1 MTTASLSDRPTS
13 FAAMFTDRVAATPD
27 TEAFRYPDGGSW
39 TSLTWKQTRERV
51 FDLAAGLVALGIEVE
66 QRVAIASTTRIEW
79 ILADLAISCAGAAT
93 TTVYPSTAA
102 GDVQFILSDS
112 ESRVVFA
119 EDATQVKK
127 VQTANLSGLVAIVT
141 FDADV
146 TGDGVLGFDDLA
158 EKGAALRAEQPGVIE
173 DRIASLG
180 PENLATLIY
189 TSGTTG
195 RPKGVRLVQDNWAYE
210 GVAIEAL
217 DILRPSDVHYLWLPL
232 SHVFGKVLLAAQWQ
246 IGFATA
252 VDGSLDRIVE
262 NMAAIKPTV
271 MAGAPRI
278 FEKVRA
284 KVSLTVQEEGGLK
297 AKIFDWAFGLGIKA
311 SRDRQ
316 ARRPSGVLHKTQ
328 LAVADKLVFTKIR
341 DRLGGRIRVLV
352 SGSAAL
358 SKEVAEWFDA
368 AGLNLIEGYGLTE
381 TSAATCVNLPNAKR
395 IGMVGPPLPGTEVII
410 AADGEVLIRG
420 GGVMRGYHNSNEATE
435 DVLAAD
441 GWFHTGDIGELADG
455 YLRITDRKKDLIK
468 TSGGKYVA
476 PQKVEVIFKAVCPYV
491 SNIVVHGDG
500 RKFVSAL
507 ITLDEEAIVDWAGNN
522 GVPADYAQIVTSSAG
537 PGPDLR
543 LHRRAEL
550 QVGALGDHQEVR
562 DPRPRAECRGRRDDP
577 VDEGATQGGGEAVP
591 PGAGHL
597 LRRLTRR
604 PPTGRWPLS
613 TSRTGSASRRSRPR
627 TSAWG
632 PWCCG

>member
-1 MTTASLSDRPTS
+1 MSTASVADRPAS

-27 TEAFRYPDGGSW
+27 TEAFRFPGDGGSW
-39 TSLTWKQTRERV
+39 TSLTWKQTKERV
-51 FDLAAGLVALGIEVE
+51 FDLAAGLVALGVEVE
-66 QRVAIASTTRIEW
+66 QRVAIASATRIEW

-93 TTVYPSTAA
+93 TTVYPATAE

-112 ESRVVFA
+112 QSTVVFA
-119 EDATQVKK
+119 EDAGQVAKIK
-127 VQTANLSGLVAIVT
+127 AADLPGLSAIVA
-141 FDADV
+141 FDAEAA
-146 TGDGVLGFDDLA
+146 GDGVLSLDELA
-158 EKGAALRAEQPGVIE
+158 EKGAALRAEQPGVID

-232 SHVFGKVLLAAQWQ
+232 SHVFGKVLLAAQWR

-262 NMAAIKPTV
+262 NMAVIKPTV

-284 KVSLTVQEEGGLK
+284 KVSLTIQQEGGLK
-297 AKIFDWAFGLGIKA
+297 AKIFDWAFGQGIKA

-316 ARRPSGVLHKTQ
+316 AGRASGALHKGQ

-341 DRLGGRIRVLV
+341 GRLGGRIRVLV

-381 TSAATCVNLPNAKR
+381 TSAATCVNLPSAKR

-410 AADGEVLIRG
+410 AADGEVLVRG
-420 GGVMRGYHNSNEATE
+420 GGVMRGYHHNTEATE
-435 DVLAAD
+435 EVLTAD
-441 GWFHTGDIGELADG
+441 GWFHTGDIGELDNG

-507 ITLDEEAIVDWAGNN
+507 ITLDEEAILGWAEHN
-522 GVPADYAQIVTSSAG
+522 GVSGGYREVATSPQA
-537 PGPDLR
+537 R
-543 LHRRAEL
+543 EL
-550 QVGALGDHQEVR
+550 ISGY
-562 DPRPRAECRGRRDDP
+562 
-577 VDEGATQGGGEAVP
+577 VDELNGKLERWETIKKFEILDHDLSVEDGEMTPSMKVRRKAVEKQYRET
-591 PGAGHL
+591 L
-597 LRRLTRR
+597 DTFYVE
-604 PPTGRWPLS
+604 
-613 TSRTGSASRRSRPR
+613 
-627 TSAWG
+627 
-632 PWCCG
+632 